1 MIVFLWCLYS
11 LSALVRLIWWFIFRV
26 MTLYRIPIKA
36 SYHGKEKL
44 GISVVVCAH
53 NNVAGLKK
61 LLPLLASQRDV
72 LFELVIVNDRS
83 TDETK
88 SWLAEQQK
96 QVGQLTVVTIQETP
110 KNWNPKKY
118 ALTQGIKATQYPL
131 IALTDSDCLPLSD
144 HWLSHIEERLRGSNK
159 NIFLG
164 YSPYE
169 EQPGLLNKIIQ
180 TETLF
185 TALQY
190 LSMANAGY
198 TYMGVG
204 RNLAYRKSFI
214 EDHLDNFPFQ
224 NHMGGDDDL
233 LINQLSTGS
242 DAVTSFEPQGF
253 VLTFPPTAFKA
264 WFRQK
269 RRHLSAGAQ
278 YKPITRKLL
287 GTYWLSAS
295 FFWLSFFL
303 LLIFQSGSINTWLL
317 CGHFVFFSVGTAV
330 LFPVFRIFK
339 SLRLVPLFLFWDFLY
354 IASSSIIGFSTFLVK
369 NKKWN

>member
-1 MIVFLWCLYS
+1 MIVFLWCLYL
-11 LSALVRLIWWFIFRV
+11 LSALVRLIWWFSFRV
-26 MTLYRIPIKA
+26 LTRFRIPIES
-36 SYHGKEKL
+36 SYYGKEKL

-53 NNVAGLKK
+53 NNQAGLEK
-61 LLPLLASQRDV
+61 LLPLLISQREV
-72 LFELVIVNDRS
+72 LFEIVIVNDRS
-83 TDETK
+83 TDRTK

-96 QVGQLTVVTIQETP
+96 QFAQLTVVTIQETP
-110 KNWNPKKY
+110 SDWNSKKY
-118 ALTQGIKATQYPL
+118 ALSQGIKATKHPL

-144 HWLSHIEERLRGSNK
+144 QWLSHVEEQLRTSDK

-190 LSMANAGY
+190 LSLANAGH

-204 RNLAYRKSFI
+204 RNLGYRKSFI
-214 EDHLDNFPFQ
+214 EEHLDNFPFQ

-233 LINQLSTGS
+233 LINQLSTGK
-242 DAVTSFEPQGF
+242 DAVVSFESQSF
-253 VLTFPPTAFKA
+253 VLTFPPATFNA
-264 WFRQK
+264 WWRQK
-269 RRHLSAGAQ
+269 RRHLSAGIQ
-278 YKPITRKLL
+278 YKPATRRLL

-295 FFWLSFFL
+295 LFWLTFIALFLLYKGENRFILLAVHLSFFVLGTITL
-303 LLIFQSGSINTWLL
+303 L
-317 CGHFVFFSVGTAV
+317 
-330 LFPVFRIFK
+330 PVFRIFK
-339 SLRLVPLFLFWDFLY
+339 AGRLILLFLFWDFLY

-369 NKKWN
+369 NKKWS